1 MSATHDSLCLCDLG
15 AGQSTDTESL
25 HTAGTWSQLQLGT
38 FSSNEKG
45 YPQAWPSLGAGG
57 SSALFLVPGLWF
69 PGSWH
74 FQPTPADSSHHT
86 PDLLAS
92 GPGIP
97 PVTGAL

>member
-1 MSATHDSLCLCDLG
+1 M
-15 AGQSTDTESL
+15 
-25 HTAGTWSQLQLGT
+25 AGTWSQLQLGT